1 MNNSKVNI
9 SIHRV
14 PRNNLKLSLASKI
27 TESPAEE
34 TSADA
39 TSPGGNLQVQPLAN
53 SLNCPTS
60 RARAPEVRR
69 KLGSRA
75 RLPQN
80 NFNFFRFYTKKSGCS

>member
-39 TSPGGNLQVQPLAN
+39 TSPGGNPQGQPLGFPQGPY
-53 SLNCPTS
+53 SL
-60 RARAPEVRR
+60 RAPEVRR
-69 KLGSRA
+69 ELGSRA

-80 NFNFFRFYTKKSGCS
+80 NFNFFRFYTNKSGCS